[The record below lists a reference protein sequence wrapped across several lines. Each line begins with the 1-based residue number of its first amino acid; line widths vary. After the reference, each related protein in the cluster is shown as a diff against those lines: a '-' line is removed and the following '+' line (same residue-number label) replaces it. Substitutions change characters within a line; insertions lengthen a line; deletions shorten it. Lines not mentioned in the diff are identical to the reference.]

1 MGHTRDKVS
10 GDDLHTRKEIT
21 NMSYNYHILYQSGL
35 FGGISEQDLELMLKC
50 LNARTASYRKNEIIY
65 QHGDVIQEAGIVL
78 EGKVHLEQHD
88 FWGNCNILSV
98 MQAGETFGA
107 MYACLG
113 NEKLQ
118 ADIRAESNCQIL
130 FLNLKRTMHMCQN
143 TCTFHQKL
151 VENLVYFIS
160 RKNLKLM
167 EKMQHISKRS
177 IREKVLSY
185 LSEESQ
191 KCESSYFT
199 IPLTRQQMADYLAVD
214 RSALSKELAKMKQE
228 GLIEFE
234 KNQFRLY

>member
-1 MGHTRDKVS
+1 
-10 GDDLHTRKEIT
+10 
-21 NMSYNYHILYQSGL
+21 
-35 FGGISEQDLELMLKC
+35 
-50 LNARTASYRKNEIIY
+50 
-65 QHGDVIQEAGIVL
+65 
-78 EGKVHLEQHD
+78 
-88 FWGNCNILSV
+88 
-98 MQAGETFGA
+98 
-107 MYACLG
+107 
-113 NEKLQ
+113 
-118 ADIRAESNCQIL
+118 
-130 FLNLKRTMHMCQN
+130 MCQN

-160 RKNLKLM
+160 RRNLKLM